1 MVARPILF
9 LMLFQ
14 ALHNCYRFN
23 RFNRFNRGLYAPIK
37 KGRPIMAKNKFN
49 TQAPLTFSGA
59 IAQNMAKPT
68 PDQVTVLKRAK
79 AELKLAE
86 NYSVT
91 EGDKSIRKHVIPGMK
106 EAAELTYTNAEGTE
120 TPLCI
125 GSLDAPTFIGM
136 LFAANRDADIPF

>member
-1 MVARPILF
+1 M
-9 LMLFQ
+9 
-14 ALHNCYRFN
+14 HS
-23 RFNRFNRGLYAPIK
+23 IK

-49 TQAPLTFSGA
+49 NQAPLTFSGA

-106 EAAELTYTNAEGTE
+106 ESAELTYTKADGTE

>member
-1 MVARPILF
+1 M
-9 LMLFQ
+9 
-14 ALHNCYRFN
+14 H
-23 RFNRFNRGLYAPIK
+23 PIK

-49 TQAPLTFSGA
+49 QAPLTFSGA

-106 EAAELTYTNAEGTE
+106 ESAELTYTDANGIE
-120 TPLCI
+120 TPLRI

>member
-1 MVARPILF
+1 M
-9 LMLFQ
+9 
-14 ALHNCYRFN
+14 H
-23 RFNRFNRGLYAPIK
+23 PIK

-49 TQAPLTFSGA
+49 AQAPLTFSGA

-86 NYSVT
+86 NYSIT
-91 EGDKSIRKHVIPGMK
+91 QGDKSIRKQVIPGMK
-106 EAAELTYTNAEGTE
+106 ESADLTYTDENGVEV
-120 TPLCI
+120 PLKI

-136 LFAANRDADIPF
+136 FFAANHKVELPF

>member
-1 MVARPILF
+1 
-9 LMLFQ
+9 
-14 ALHNCYRFN
+14 
-23 RFNRFNRGLYAPIK
+23 
-37 KGRPIMAKNKFN
+37 MAKDNFN
-49 TQAPLTFSGA
+49 SKSAPLTFSGA
-59 IAQNMAKPT
+59 IARKMAKAT
-68 PDQVTVLKRAK
+68 PEERAILKRMK

-106 EAAELTYTNAEGTE
+106 EAAELTYTDANGIES
-120 TPLCI
+120 PLCI

>member
-1 MVARPILF
+1 M
-9 LMLFQ
+9 
-14 ALHNCYRFN
+14 HS
-23 RFNRFNRGLYAPIK
+23 IK

-49 TQAPLTFSGA
+49 QAPLTFSGA

-106 EAAELTYTNAEGTE
+106 ESAELTYTNVLGAV
-120 TPLCI
+120 TPLRV

-136 LFAANRDADIPF
+136 LFAANRKVDIPF

>member
-1 MVARPILF
+1 
-9 LMLFQ
+9 
-14 ALHNCYRFN
+14 
-23 RFNRFNRGLYAPIK
+23 
-37 KGRPIMAKNKFN
+37 MAKNKFN

-86 NYSVT
+86 NYSIT
-91 EGDKSIRKHVIPGMK
+91 EGDKSIRKQVIPGMK
-106 EAAELTYTNAEGTE
+106 EATEMTYVDENGNTI
-120 TPLCI
+120 PMKI

-136 LFAANRDADIPF
+136 FFAANHKVDIPF